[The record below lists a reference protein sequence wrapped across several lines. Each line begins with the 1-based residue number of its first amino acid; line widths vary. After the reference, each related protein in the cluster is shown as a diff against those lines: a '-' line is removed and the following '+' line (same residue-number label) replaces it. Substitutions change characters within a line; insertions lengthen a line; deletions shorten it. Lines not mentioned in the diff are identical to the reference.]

1 MKAEY
6 IMIGEIV
13 KPQGVRGEVKV
24 RPITC
29 DPWRFEDLEDA
40 YFKKGDKYVPV
51 KLQVN
56 RISPDGE
63 GVYLIVNEMTDRNEA
78 EKLRGEFLYVDREHI
93 IELTEDE
100 NLIIDLVGLEGRDE
114 EGNYIGKLVD
124 VMQPGGNDVYV
135 FTGGPRGEVLVPAL
149 RSVVKEVDV
158 DGGTITLIAARM
170 AEVAVYS
177 DED

>member
-29 DPWRFEDLEDA
+29 DPWRFEDLEEA

-51 KLQVN
+51 KLEVN

-63 GVYLIVNEMTDRNEA
+63 GVYLIVNDMTDRNEA
-78 EKLRGEFLYVDREHI
+78 EKLRGEFLYVDRDHI
-93 IELTEDE
+93 VELTEDE
-100 NLIIDLVGLEGRDE
+100 NLIIDLIGLEGFDDA
-114 EGNYIGKLVD
+114 GNKVGKLTD
-124 VMQPGGNDVYV
+124 VLQPGGNDVYV
-135 FTGGPRGEVLVPAL
+135 FTGGPRGEILVPAL
-149 RSVVKEVDV
+149 RSVVEKVDLSAGEIRFV
-158 DGGTITLIAARM
+158 GKRLD
-170 AEVAVYS
+170 EVAVF

>member
-1 MKAEY
+1 MKQTH

-29 DPWRFEDLEDA
+29 DFTRFEGMESA
-40 YFKKGDKYVPV
+40 FFKKGDEYIPV

-56 RISPDGE
+56 RITPDGIFL
-63 GVYLIVNEMTDRNEA
+63 VVNDTSDRNEA
-78 EKLRGEFLYVDREHI
+78 EKLRGQFLYVDREHSV
-93 IELTEDE
+93 ELTEDE
-100 NLIIDLVGLEGRDE
+100 NLIVDLVGLRGYDD
-114 EGNYIGKLVD
+114 EGNEVGKLID

-135 FTGGPRGEVLVPAL
+135 FKGPRGEVLVPAL

-158 DGGTITLIAARM
+158 DGGTITLVATRM

>member
-29 DPWRFEDLEDA
+29 DPWRFEELEDA
-40 YFKKGDKYVPV
+40 FFKKGDKYVPV

-56 RISPDGE
+56 RVTPDGE
-63 GVYLIVNEMTDRNEA
+63 SVYLVVNGMTDRNEA

-100 NLIIDLVGLEGRDE
+100 NLIIDLVGLEGYDD
-114 EGNYIGKLVD
+114 EGNRIGKLTD

-149 RSVVKEVDV
+149 KTVVKAVDV
-158 DGGTITLIAARM
+158 DGGTITLVAARM

-177 DED
+177 DEG

>member
-1 MKAEY
+1 MKQTH

-29 DPWRFEDLEDA
+29 DFTRFEGMESA
-40 YFKKGDKYVPV
+40 FFKKGDEYIPV

-56 RISPDGE
+56 RITPDGI
-63 GVYLIVNEMTDRNEA
+63 YMIVNDISDRNEA
-78 EKLRGEFLYVDREHI
+78 EKLRGQFLYVDREHSV
-93 IELTEDE
+93 ELTEDE
-100 NLIIDLVGLEGRDE
+100 NLIVDLVGLKGFDD
-114 EGNYIGKLVD
+114 EGNEIGKLVD

-135 FTGGPRGEVLVPAL
+135 FKGPRGEILVPAL

-177 DED
+177 DEN

>member
-1 MKAEY
+1 MKQTH

-29 DPWRFEDLEDA
+29 DFTRFEGMESA
-40 YFKKGDKYVPV
+40 FFKKGDEYIPV

-56 RISPDGE
+56 RITPDGI
-63 GVYLIVNEMTDRNEA
+63 YLVVNDTSDRNEA
-78 EKLRGEFLYVDREHI
+78 EKLRGEFLYVDREHSV
-93 IELTEDE
+93 ELTEDE
-100 NLIIDLVGLEGRDE
+100 NLIVDLVGLQGRDD
-114 EGNYIGKLVD
+114 EGNEIGKLID
-124 VMQPGGNDVYV
+124 VLQPGGNDVYV
-135 FTGGPRGEVLVPAL
+135 FKGPRGEILVPAL

-158 DGGTITLIAARM
+158 DGGTITLVAARM

>member
-1 MKAEY
+1 MKQTH

-29 DPWRFEDLEDA
+29 DFTRFEGMESA
-40 YFKKGDKYVPV
+40 FFKKGDEYIPV

-56 RISPDGE
+56 RITPDGI
-63 GVYLIVNEMTDRNEA
+63 YMIVNDISDRNEA
-78 EKLRGEFLYVDREHI
+78 EKLRGQFLYVDREHSV
-93 IELTEDE
+93 ELTEDE
-100 NLIIDLVGLEGRDE
+100 NLIVDLVGLKGYDD
-114 EGNYIGKLVD
+114 EGNELGKLVD

-135 FTGGPRGEVLVPAL
+135 FKGPRGEILVPAL

-177 DED
+177 DEN